1 MAADGY
7 LQAVL
12 LGRDTLHL
20 IDNAVVQALPPD
32 DHFST
37 HLHNTVE
44 LILCTEGTITLTLF
58 QTPLTL
64 EKNEYL
70 VIYPHIP
77 HCSDAGPEGCS
88 ILQLHFHT
96 EAFRRLVADAL
107 KDRELYFLL
116 DVAMDRRRF
125 LKQRATE
132 QFYDCVLY
140 LEQELEQ
147 KRPNYRRMCDLY
159 LLQLILL
166 LSRQIGEGIAPGS
179 SLGNRHLI
187 TAAQYIQQH
196 YAEKITAGQVAEYCG
211 VTPRRLTALF
221 TEKLNMNFSTYLIY
235 FRINKAIELME
246 LHQGRYPLTRLAL
259 DTGFGSP
266 THFSRMFKEKMG
278 VSPTRYFEALARS

>member
-159 LLQLILL
+159 LFQLILL
-166 LSRQIGEGIAPGS
+166 LSRTKSI
-179 SLGNRHLI
+179 
-187 TAAQYIQQH
+187 
-196 YAEKITAGQVAEYCG
+196 EY
-211 VTPRRLTALF
+211 
-221 TEKLNMNFSTYLIY
+221 
-235 FRINKAIELME
+235 
-246 LHQGRYPLTRLAL
+246 
-259 DTGFGSP
+259 
-266 THFSRMFKEKMG
+266 
-278 VSPTRYFEALARS
+278 